1 MSAAGIPTAR
11 PAGGHALYLDA
22 KAWLSH
28 IPQRDDPGLALSVA
42 LCIVGGIRACK
53 IGAVLFGW
61 QPDGSAKA
69 SGLELVRFAFPRRV
83 YTQSHVDHVCEVLL
97 SLNSVA
103 PKIRGVTIV
112 DQPPALRHFTA
123 KRAPAAGRMIE
134 A

>member
-1 MSAAGIPTAR
+1 M
-11 PAGGHALYLDA
+11 
-22 KAWLSH
+22 
-28 IPQRDDPGLALSVA
+28 
-42 LCIVGGIRACK
+42 
-53 IGAVLFGW
+53 FGW